1 MHPFPFLSFCHLH
14 AGLLQACTQEL
25 AAAVE
30 LPLAGFIRRESNGT
44 KNRTAVP
51 LYSFILLKS
60 ACSRLVTAATAAA
73 LVWALV
79 LAGGS
84 RSFRTVP
91 RVIGHGWAAFQ
102 TTASRSEGWLLV
114 VGWLVALRQH
124 VLENH
129 GGAGSRRR
137 CSECVGAWYNA
148 GGCGCVVQCRWV
160 CCSEKEP
167 CSHHPTRTNLLTSGM
182 GAR

>member
-102 TTASRSEGWLLV
+102 TTASRSEGWLFGWLL
-114 VGWLVALRQH
+114 VGWWLCVSMYSRTMVAPAPD
-124 VLENH
+124 
-129 GGAGSRRR
+129 GGAASVWVRGTMQVG
-137 CSECVGAWYNA
+137 VGAWCNA
-148 GGCGCVVQCRWV
+148 GGCAAVRKNHAAIIQQG
-160 CCSEKEP
+160 
-167 CSHHPTRTNLLTSGM
+167 LTY
-182 GAR
+182 